1 MNRETKKKIKT
12 AGAVLF
18 VLYILAL
25 IYFLFFADRYGQM
38 AFAQREYHYNLVLFT
53 EIRRFWNYREQLG
66 FLAVA
71 ANLLGNVVGF
81 MPFGMILPLI
91 CRNARGFF
99 FITFWIYTEPV
110 CGSDPAYDKTGKL

>member
-1 MNRETKKKIKT
+1 M
-12 AGAVLF
+12 F

-71 ANLLGNVVGF
+71 GQSSGKC
-81 MPFGMILPLI
+81 
-91 CRNARGFF
+91 CRIYAFWYDPSADLQKCKRIFLHHF
-99 FITFWIYTEPV
+99 LWIYTEPV